1 MLGLSSPF
9 SFFLSYRTKKFNRW
23 CKFLKIGLFMKAVG
37 IARVKREACLE
48 SKLPALGSGGSCGAL
63 DRLSK
68 YELSGGQIDN
78 IVRKVTMA
86 EILTGNVA
94 SLETL
99 AELCSQEKLEG
110 KVEQRK
116 IGFRV

>member
-1 MLGLSSPF
+1 
-9 SFFLSYRTKKFNRW
+9 
-23 CKFLKIGLFMKAVG
+23 MKAVG
-37 IARVKREACLE
+37 IARVKREAGLE
-48 SKLPALGSGGSCGAL
+48 SRLPALGSGGSRGAL

-78 IVRKVTMA
+78 IVRKVTME